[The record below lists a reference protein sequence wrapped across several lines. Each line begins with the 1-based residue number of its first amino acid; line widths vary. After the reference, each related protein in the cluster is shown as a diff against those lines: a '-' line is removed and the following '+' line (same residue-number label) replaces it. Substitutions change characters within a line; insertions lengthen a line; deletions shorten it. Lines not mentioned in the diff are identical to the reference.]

1 MLKTNSKIVR
11 QAVRQHILDTIEI
24 NELVTDVDNLLTY
37 VPKQNHVPAA
47 ASGMGQYM
55 VDSGYFLCYY
65 SSAREFL
72 KETLQETDE
81 EANKY
86 SDEKV
91 WQLYRHLIGREV
103 GWLYD
108 NRSKVVSA

>member
-11 QAVRQHILDTIEI
+11 QAIRQHILDTIEI

-37 VPKQNHVPAA
+37 VPRQNHVPASA
-47 ASGMGQYM
+47 DGMGQHM
-55 VDSGYFLCYY
+55 VDSGCFLCYY
-65 SSAREFL
+65 DSAREFL
-72 KETLQETDE
+72 KEALQETDE

-91 WQLYRHLIGREV
+91 WQLYRRLIGREV

-108 NRSKVVSA
+108 NRDKVVSA

>member
-24 NELVTDVDNLLTY
+24 NDLVTDVDNLLTY
-37 VPKQNHVPAA
+37 VPKQNRVPA
-47 ASGMGQYM
+47 SVDGMGQYM

-72 KETLQETDE
+72 KEALQETDE

>member
-11 QAVRQHILDTIEI
+11 QAVRQHILDTHQIDD
-24 NELVTDVDNLLTY
+24 LVTNVDNLLTY
-37 VPKQNHVPAA
+37 IPNQSRVPATA
-47 ASGMGQYM
+47 DGIGQFM

-65 SSAREFL
+65 TSAREFL
-72 KETLQETDE
+72 KEALQETDE

-108 NRSKVVSA
+108 NRNKVVNA